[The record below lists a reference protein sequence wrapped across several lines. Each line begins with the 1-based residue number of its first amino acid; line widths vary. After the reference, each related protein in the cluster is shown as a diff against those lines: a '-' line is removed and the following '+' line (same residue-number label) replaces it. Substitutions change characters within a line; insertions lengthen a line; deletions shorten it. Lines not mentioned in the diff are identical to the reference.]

1 MEDWYKPLSNWMKE
15 VCTCCHC
22 CGKRKDSRRSEH
34 VSNQEARRGKM
45 VKECQ
50 VSEQRYNILSRLTN
64 LQFSLCG
71 LSESQTTGKL
81 TNRLIW
87 LKCNPRLIG
96 LHPKRGQ
103 PSSGSNYR
111 IKIFNLFPD
120 ECSNYSTR
128 NVVFIVQH

>member
-1 MEDWYKPLSNWMKE
+1 MKE

-22 CGKRKDSRRSEH
+22 CGKRKDSVRSEH
-34 VSNQEARRGKM
+34 VSNQEAKRGKM

-50 VSEQRYNILSRLTN
+50 VSEQRCNILSRLTN
-64 LQFSLCG
+64 LKFSLCG
-71 LSESQTTGKL
+71 LSQSQPTGKV
-81 TNRLIW
+81 TNRKKRDLFGF
-87 LKCNPRLIG
+87 KCNPKLIG

-120 ECSNYSTR
+120 EYSNYSTR